1 MLATQKRRVSRGDSS
16 MTETTKPINA
26 APTANAVSGKPNF
39 FDTLFLIFLTLIL
52 ACVAWVGMLSYE
64 EGTRNKVTVENGEAW
79 VKWMKEH
86 SEARMSENFHIESCG
101 YSAEQRRRWGDCYS
115 EIMEKVK
122 ELNSL
127 SNPFSKGPVQFVAK
141 CVAKDNSTV
150 GGIFLEKI
158 VPTPA
163 GSAIPAV
170 ASQLVDID
178 AIDTKIAL
186 RLTVCDKG
194 GYPIKVDEFEF

>member
-16 MTETTKPINA
+16 MTETTKPIDA
-26 APTANAVSGKPNF
+26 APTAKAVSGKPNF
-39 FDTLFLIFLTLIL
+39 FDTLFLIFLTLVL

-64 EGTRNKVTVENGEAW
+64 EGTKNKVTVENGETW
-79 VKWMKEH
+79 VKWLKDH
-86 SEARMSENFHIESCG
+86 SEPRMNENFHIESCG
-101 YSAEQRRRWGDCYS
+101 YSTEERRRWGGCYS

-141 CVAKDNSTV
+141 CVAKDTSTV

-158 VPTPA
+158 VPTPP

>member
-1 MLATQKRRVSRGDSS
+1 
-16 MTETTKPINA
+16 MTETTKPIDA
-26 APTANAVSGKPNF
+26 APTAKAVSGKPNF
-39 FDTLFLIFLTLIL
+39 FDILFLIFLTLVL
-52 ACVAWVGMLSYE
+52 ACVTWVGMLSYS
-64 EGTRNKVTVENGEAW
+64 EGIKNKVTMENGEAW
-79 VKWMKEH
+79 VKWLKDH
-86 SEARMSENFHIESCG
+86 SEARINEKFHVESCR
-101 YSAEQRRRWGDCYS
+101 YSAEERRRWGDCYT

-141 CVAKDNSTV
+141 CVAKDTSTV

-163 GSAIPAV
+163 GSAITAI

>member
-1 MLATQKRRVSRGDSS
+1 

-64 EGTRNKVTVENGEAW
+64 EGTKNKVTVENGEAW
-79 VKWMKEH
+79 VKWLKDH
-86 SEARMSENFHIESCG
+86 SEPRMSENFHIESCG
-101 YSAEQRRRWGDCYS
+101 YSAEERRRWGDCYS

-158 VPTPA
+158 VPTPP